1 MSIETRSETRPE
13 ITAEE
18 FSWLARF
25 LHSLTGID
33 LKPGKEAMV
42 MGRLD
47 RRLRHHG
54 VGSYAEYFRLLTDG
68 DPVETRFVVDLL
80 TTNETS
86 FFREPAHFTFL
97 DDWLRTLPTGRRIR
111 IWSAASSSGEE
122 VWTLAMTLAE
132 RLGTTGDWEIVGTD
146 ISSRV
151 LDTARR
157 ALYPV
162 EAAARIPQALLRKYC
177 LRGRDEFEG
186 YLAVSPDLT
195 AHATFRHAN
204 LINLPADLGTFDAVF
219 LRNVMI
225 YFNAETKAAL
235 VARVEQMIRPGG
247 YLFVSHSE
255 SVNGL
260 GTSLRMVQPSVYR
273 TAGGD
278 DG

>member
-1 MSIETRSETRPE
+1 MNVRTDARPE

-18 FSWLARF
+18 FAWLARF
-25 LHSLTGID
+25 LHGLTGID

-54 VGSYAEYFRLLTDG
+54 HASYTEYFRRVSDG
-68 DPVETRFVVDLL
+68 DPLETRLMVDLL

-86 FFREPAHFTFL
+86 FFREPAHFDFM
-97 DDWLRTLPTGRRIR
+97 DRWLADLPRNQRVR
-111 IWSAASSSGEE
+111 VWSAASSSGEE
-122 VWTLAMTLAE
+122 IWTIAMTLAE
-132 RLGTTGDWEIVGTD
+132 RLGTDGAWEILGTD

-151 LDTARR
+151 LETARR

-162 EAAARIPQALLRKYC
+162 EAADRIPKHLLRKYC
-177 LRGRDEFEG
+177 LRGRDEYEG
-186 YLAVSPDLT
+186 YLAISPELT
-195 AHATFRHAN
+195 AHCEFRSAN
-204 LINLPADLGTFDAVF
+204 LINLPDDLGSFDIVF

-225 YFNAETKAAL
+225 YFNTDTKSELVRRIET
-235 VARVEQMIRPGG
+235 MIRPGG

-255 SVNGL
+255 SINGL
-260 GTSLRMVQPSVYR
+260 GSSLRMVQPSVYR
-273 TAGGD
+273 AVAG

>member
-1 MSIETRSETRPE
+1 MNVRTDARPE
-13 ITAEE
+13 ITADE
-18 FSWLARF
+18 FAWLSRF
-25 LHSLTGID
+25 LHGLTGID

-54 VGSYAEYFRLLTDG
+54 LTSYSEYFRRVSDG
-68 DPVETRFVVDLL
+68 DPLETRLLVDLL

-86 FFREPAHFTFL
+86 FFREPAHFDFM
-97 DDWLRTLPTGRRIR
+97 DRWLSELPRNQRVR

-122 VWTLAMTLAE
+122 IWTIAMTLAE
-132 RLGTTGDWEIVGTD
+132 RLGTDGPWEILGTD

-151 LDTARR
+151 LETARR

-162 EAAARIPQALLRKYC
+162 EAADRIPKHLLRKYC

-186 YLAVSPDLT
+186 YLAIAPELR
-195 AHATFRHAN
+195 AHAEFRSAN
-204 LINLPADLGTFDAVF
+204 LINLPEDLGSFDIVF

-225 YFNAETKAAL
+225 YFNTETKAEL
-235 VARVEQMIRPGG
+235 VRRVEGMIKPGG

-255 SVNGL
+255 SINGL
-260 GTSLRMVQPSVYR
+260 GSSLKMIQPSVYR
-273 TAGGD
+273 AVAAD
-278 DG
+278 D

>member
-1 MSIETRSETRPE
+1 MSVESRADSRPD
-13 ITAEE
+13 ISPDE
-18 FSWLARF
+18 FAWLTKF
-25 LHSLTGID
+25 LHSLTGIE

-54 VGSYAEYFRLLTDG
+54 VGSYREYFRIVADG
-68 DPVETRFVVDLL
+68 DALETRLMVDLL

-86 FFREPAHFTFL
+86 FFREPAHFEFL
-97 DDWLRTLPTGRRIR
+97 DDWLRTVPAGRKVRV
-111 IWSAASSSGEE
+111 WSAASSSGEE
-122 VWTLAMTLAE
+122 VWTIAMTLAE
-132 RLGTTGDWEIVGTD
+132 RLGTDGAFEIVGTD
-146 ISSRV
+146 ISTRV

-162 EAAARIPQALLRKYC
+162 EAAQRIPQQILRKYC

-186 YLAVSPDLT
+186 YLAISPDLT
-195 AHATFRHAN
+195 KHATFVHAN
-204 LINLPADLGTFDAVF
+204 LIDLPTDLGMFDVVF

-225 YFNAETKAAL
+225 YFNQETKAKL
-235 VARVEQMIRPGG
+235 VGRVEQMIRPGG

-260 GTSLRMVQPSVYR
+260 GSSLRMIRPSVYR
-273 TAGGD
+273 AAGD
-278 DG
+278 SDG

>member
-1 MSIETRSETRPE
+1 MSVETRTDSRPD
-13 ITAEE
+13 ITADE
-18 FSWLARF
+18 FAWLTKF
-25 LHSLTGID
+25 LHSLTGIE

-54 VGSYAEYFRLLTDG
+54 VATYRDYFRIVAEG
-68 DPVETRFVVDLL
+68 DALETRLMVDLL

-86 FFREPAHFTFL
+86 FFREPAHFEFL
-97 DDWLRTLPTGRRIR
+97 DEWLQTVPRGRKVR

-132 RLGTTGDWEIVGTD
+132 RLGADGDWEIVGTD
-146 ISSRV
+146 ISTRV

-162 EAAARIPQALLRKYC
+162 EAAQRIPQPLLRKYC

-186 YLAVSPDLT
+186 YLAISPDLT
-195 AHATFRHAN
+195 RHATFVHAN
-204 LINLPADLGTFDAVF
+204 LIDLPTDLGVFDIVF

-225 YFNAETKAAL
+225 YFNQETKARL
-235 VARVEQMIRPGG
+235 VGRVEQMIRPGG

-260 GTSLRMVQPSVYR
+260 GSSLRMIRPSVYR
-273 TAGGD
+273 AAGGS

>member
-1 MSIETRSETRPE
+1 MNVRADARPE

-18 FSWLARF
+18 FAWLARF
-25 LHSLTGID
+25 LHGLTGID

-54 VGSYAEYFRLLTDG
+54 LSTYSEYFRRVSDG
-68 DPVETRFVVDLL
+68 DPLETRLMVDLL

-86 FFREPAHFTFL
+86 FFREPAHFDFMDT
-97 DDWLRTLPTGRRIR
+97 WLAGLPRNQRIR
-111 IWSAASSSGEE
+111 VWSAASSTGEE
-122 VWTLAMTLAE
+122 IWTIAMTLAE
-132 RLGTTGDWEIVGTD
+132 RLGVDGPWEILGTD

-151 LDTARR
+151 LETARR

-162 EAAARIPQALLRKYC
+162 ESADRIPKHLLRKYC

-186 YLAVSPDLT
+186 YLAISPELT
-195 AHATFRHAN
+195 AHCEFRSAN
-204 LINLPADLGTFDAVF
+204 LINLPDDLGSFDVVF

-225 YFNAETKAAL
+225 YFNTETKSEL
-235 VARVEQMIRPGG
+235 VRRIETMIRPGG

-260 GTSLRMVQPSVYR
+260 GSSLRMVQPSVYR
-273 TAGGD
+273 AVGGD
-278 DG
+278 E